1 MISAYSLVIV
11 IGWGG
16 WLVLVP
22 PFAAA
27 YAARIHIR
35 PVNGWPAGALAV
47 NRM

>member
-11 IGWGG
+11 IGWGS
-16 WLVLVP
+16 WLVVVP
-22 PFAAA
+22 FVATS
-27 YAARIHIR
+27 AARIHIR